1 MAQLDLHIATIG
13 PPVEIPG
20 NDLKNLWFL
29 RLSFCLGY
37 TSLRIQICPEKGIEP
52 RILLWGWDWDHQ
64 TYSRDGS
71 GFLGHVGTVG
81 CKRKKFQT
89 IFSQMVVGFLLI
101 FILWD
106 RIRTKKSWTTNPRW
120 PFKETSSQTD
130 VPKQVTLFTL
140 DIADAR
146 NIHEKNHD
154 GYRPGIVG
162 FIFKKNTK
170 HRSKGGSSS
179 ISWIYLED
187 HPS

>member
-106 RIRTKKSWTTNPRW
+106 RIRTKNPEQQIQGDHLRKHPAKLTSQNRLHWTLRMP
-120 PFKETSSQTD
+120 
-130 VPKQVTLFTL
+130 
-140 DIADAR
+140 
-146 NIHEKNHD
+146 
-154 GYRPGIVG
+154 
-162 FIFKKNTK
+162 
-170 HRSKGGSSS
+170 
-179 ISWIYLED
+179 
-187 HPS
+187 HPWQKPWRL